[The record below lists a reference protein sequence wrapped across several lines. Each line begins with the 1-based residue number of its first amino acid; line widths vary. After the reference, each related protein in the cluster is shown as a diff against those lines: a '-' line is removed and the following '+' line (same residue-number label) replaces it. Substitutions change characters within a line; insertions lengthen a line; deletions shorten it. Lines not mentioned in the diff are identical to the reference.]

1 MIVLDEKYYIIGGDN
16 SFNIATK
23 TINKEGKTVYV
34 SQTYHKTIASALQY
48 YIGMKQKE
56 KINSKEYKSIKEA
69 IEDLKQLDADIKK
82 RIKL

>member
-23 TINKEGKTVYV
+23 GKNKEGKTVYV

-56 KINSKEYKSIKEA
+56 KINSKEYKNIKEA
-69 IEDLKQLDADIKK
+69 IEDLKKLDAEIRKK
-82 RIKL
+82 IEI